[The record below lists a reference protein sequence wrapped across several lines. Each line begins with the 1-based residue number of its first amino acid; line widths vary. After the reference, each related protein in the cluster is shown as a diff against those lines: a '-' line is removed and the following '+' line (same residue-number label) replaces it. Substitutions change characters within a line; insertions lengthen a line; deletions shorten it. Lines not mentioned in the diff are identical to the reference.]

1 MAETDPIMRH
11 IAALRKAKDAGD
23 AGAVQVI
30 EGRIWA
36 EKQKQRD
43 IYTLSGM
50 NDQQKLAAG
59 IGVGL
64 KNTWMNTKDIAA
76 HAMAATT
83 PAPLLTREQIY
94 RNGTI
99 LGKPPTSE
107 EWAEEKELNR
117 ALLEERPGKITQGKV
132 GNLIGQV
139 GGTLPVGMGV
149 GSGLRTLALG
159 AGKVL
164 PMAAA
169 RLARPLAQA
178 MGQGAAVGSVQA
190 GPDKRLAGAALGAA
204 GGAVLR
210 GAGKLVGKGIRGLV
224 ELTPAA
230 KYLASKGVPTTIGQ
244 GAPGSALGQLEE
256 AAQSVGG
263 IGPAITSQRAAG
275 PLALQRAVLKE
286 GTPSGVKIPTQETV
300 EGQLSE
306 VYKSFTQAYAPVKAV
321 PVYPAIHGG
330 GARPSIPLGGPKGAL
345 AQSLADPKAMATRET
360 RDVVARFLQDQL
372 SLLPGQRGAVAKVPA
387 GALLEMRSN
396 IREAIRLAGQ
406 KKDFA
411 GERLLSNAE
420 KAVTDTLETQ
430 LPAKAAAYLR
440 SVDAK
445 YAQHMVGT
453 AAVGRA
459 GDAPAGFSPFQLQQA
474 IKQSTE
480 SGRFARG
487 AGGELRKLSKAG
499 RESFDA
505 RSPTTGARLLTV
517 GPLGWATGPMSYLAN
532 QPGPKALLTGQTA
545 AQLRA
550 QAISEALRRKLGERG
565 VNAAKSIANTSMSE
579 SLQEE

>member
-11 IAALRKAKDAGD
+11 LAALRKAKDAGD
-23 AGAVQVI
+23 EGAAQII
-30 EGRIWA
+30 EGRIRA
-36 EKQKQRD
+36 EQTKQRD
-43 IYTLSGM
+43 ASVVGGM
-50 NDQQKLAAG
+50 TTDQRVAAG
-59 IGVGL
+59 IGAGL
-64 KNTWMNTKDIAA
+64 KNVWMNTKDIAA
-76 HAMAATT
+76 RATAAT
-83 PAPLLTREQIY
+83 APIPDSMRDQVREE
-94 RNGTI
+94 GTI
-99 LGKPPTSE
+99 LGRPPTE
-107 EWAEEKELNR
+107 QEWADEKETNR
-117 ALLEERPGKITQGKV
+117 ALLGTTSGKV
-132 GNLIGQV
+132 GNFIGQV
-139 GGTLPVGMGV
+139 GGTLPIGMGA
-149 GSGLRTLALG
+149 GGALRGVAQG
-159 AGKVL
+159 AGKML

-169 RLARPLAQA
+169 RLAKPLGQA

-190 GPDKRLAGAALGAA
+190 GPDKRLEGAAIGAA

-210 GAGKLVGKGIRGLV
+210 GAGKLMGKGIRGLV

-275 PLALQRAVLKE
+275 PLALQRAVLAE

-300 EGQLSE
+300 EGQLAK
-306 VYKSFTQAYAPVKAV
+306 VYESFTQAYAPVKAV

-330 GARPSIPLGGPKGAL
+330 GARPSIPLGGAKGAL
-345 AQSLADPKAMATRET
+345 AQSLADPKAMATKET
-360 RDVVARFLQDQL
+360 REVVARFLQDQL
-372 SLLPGQRGAVAKVPA
+372 SLLPSQKGAIAKVPA

-430 LPAKAAAYLR
+430 LPAKAAQYLR

-453 AAVGRA
+453 KAVGRA
-459 GDAPAGFSPFQLQQA
+459 GDAPSGFTPFQLQQA
-474 IKQSTE
+474 IRLATE
-480 SGRFARG
+480 EGRFARG

-499 RESFDA
+499 RESFDT

-517 GPLGWATGPMSYLAN
+517 GPLGWATGPLSYLAN

-550 QAISEALRRKLGERG
+550 QAVAEALRRKLGERG
-565 VNAAKSIANTSMSE
+565 VNAAKSLGTTSMSE
-579 SLQEE
+579 ALQEE